1 MHELS
6 LCKAI
11 ADTALD
17 HAADRPIERI
27 RLRIGH
33 FRQVVPETLQH
44 CWEMRRT
51 DGPLARCQLEVDY
64 VPAVIECR
72 HCGVRTELDQPLL
85 RCRGCEGTDVEMV
98 SGDEFLIVS
107 IDVSNDITPEEVS

>member
-1 MHELS
+1 VHELS

-11 ADTALD
+11 ADTAID
-17 HAADRPIERI
+17 HADGRDVERI

-51 DGPLARCQLEVDY
+51 DGPLAACALDVEY
-64 VPAVIECR
+64 VPAVIECAE
-72 HCGVRTELDQPLL
+72 CGASTELDQPLL
-85 RCRGCEGTDVEMV
+85 RCGACDGADVRLI
-98 SGDEFLIVS
+98 SGDEFLVVS
-107 IDVSNDITPEEVS
+107 IDVTPASEEVH